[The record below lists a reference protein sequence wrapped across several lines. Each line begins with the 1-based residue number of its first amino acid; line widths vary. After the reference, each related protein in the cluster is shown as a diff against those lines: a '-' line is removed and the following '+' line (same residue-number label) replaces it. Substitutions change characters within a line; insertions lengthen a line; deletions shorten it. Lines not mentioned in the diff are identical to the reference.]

1 MSWLL
6 GMLQSVPLTPQQA
19 TFDSHLHQRLLD
31 TLRQVWL
38 SLLWVT
44 ASFSWVLVCIR
55 FCCALQESVSEFY
68 GSSVIK
74 SC

>member
-44 ASFSWVLVCIR
+44 ASFS
-55 FCCALQESVSEFY
+55 
-68 GSSVIK
+68 
-74 SC
+74 